1 MMWHKRMK
9 KYWTRWHC
17 LLCRSGARLI
27 DYVLVWEEKS
37 EVKRDICFPWEKS
50 FENRKKGDCIFFQDS
65 TNLDHSDK
73 RATYITKVWPCA
85 EIMLHVKSFSETLTP
100 SLWSSLRKRAL
111 RRKKVNICGI
121 ISSWGSSPFQLSGS
135 PFLILKAFHQRPP
148 CDMCWLSCKRDLT
161 HFTRLQALPHQ
172 SHCNVEC
179 LPRFVKIHAPMEVVK
194 QYAEILNMRMKLK
207 VSYS

>member
-1 MMWHKRMK
+1 MISHRVEKNRIAHGCLWWSASEDMNRWTLDMSSMWRSHCEPSLTYPMTTHDPHGSRYDLVTRHESANLPQGAAGMMDELNNGLYFRLVLVLEDKIVNSCQHLSSFKVVDVQMMWHKRMK

-73 RATYITKVWPCA
+73 RATYITKVWLCRNY
-85 EIMLHVKSFSETLTP
+85 V
-100 SLWSSLRKRAL
+100 
-111 RRKKVNICGI
+111 IC
-121 ISSWGSSPFQLSGS
+121 
-135 PFLILKAFHQRPP
+135 
-148 CDMCWLSCKRDLT
+148 
-161 HFTRLQALPHQ
+161 
-172 SHCNVEC
+172 
-179 LPRFVKIHAPMEVVK
+179 
-194 QYAEILNMRMKLK
+194 
-207 VSYS
+207 

>member
-1 MMWHKRMK
+1 MNRWTWVFYVKITLWTKLNLSNDHPRPTWFQIWSSDKTRECQPSTRSCWKDGRGEQWPLLQVGPSLGKTKIVNSCQHLRSLRVVDVQMMWHHRMK

-73 RATYITKVWPCA
+73 RATYITKVWLCRNY
-85 EIMLHVKSFSETLTP
+85 V
-100 SLWSSLRKRAL
+100 
-111 RRKKVNICGI
+111 IC
-121 ISSWGSSPFQLSGS
+121 
-135 PFLILKAFHQRPP
+135 
-148 CDMCWLSCKRDLT
+148 
-161 HFTRLQALPHQ
+161 
-172 SHCNVEC
+172 
-179 LPRFVKIHAPMEVVK
+179 
-194 QYAEILNMRMKLK
+194 
-207 VSYS
+207 